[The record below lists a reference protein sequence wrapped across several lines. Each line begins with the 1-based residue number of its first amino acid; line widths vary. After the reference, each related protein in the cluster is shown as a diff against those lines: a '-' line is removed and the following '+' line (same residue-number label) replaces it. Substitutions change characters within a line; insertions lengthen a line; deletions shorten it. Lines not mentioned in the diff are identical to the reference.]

1 MATKLGKMVTYIDG
15 LTPINLHQPL
25 ITWSWGIT
33 CKLKSLYLYC
43 HRAYDHRTW
52 QAGYLPLGVSTHNVI
67 PPLSLARSRN
77 KLKPLYLHYHNIYG
91 HKTRQCDE
99 LLWLPFTHKVKWPY
113 NDLVLWDHMTNKK
126 YCVLHYRNG
135 FGLKTWLDDDLLWV
149 TSAYKVTWP
158 YNHVVL

>member
-1 MATKLGKMVTYIDG
+1 MATKLGRMVTYIDG
-15 LTPINLHQPL
+15 LTPINLHQL
-25 ITWSWGIT
+25 WSRGLEASHG
-33 CKLKSLYLYC
+33 KLKSLYLYY
-43 HRAYDHRTW
+43 HSAYDHWTW
-52 QAGYLPLGVSTHNVI
+52 QAGDLPLEASTHNVI

-135 FGLKTWLDDDLLWV
+135 FGLKTGLDDDLLWV

>member
-1 MATKLGKMVTYIDG
+1 MATKLGRMVTYIDG

-99 LLWLPFTHKVKWPY
+99 LLWLPFTHKFKWPY
-113 NDLVLWDHMTNKK
+113 NHLVLWDHMTNKK
-126 YCVLHYRNG
+126 YCILHYRNG
-135 FGLKTWLDDDLLWV
+135 FGLKTWLDDGLLWV

-158 YNHVVL
+158 